1 MRDESDD
8 VGQIDTPHPPPSRR
22 RPASASRSEFDFIN
36 KVRRRAH
43 QTKPTHDTSS
53 SSLITHPSSL
63 RSPSSFIL
71 GIGDDAAVTRAR
83 RGHDTLI
90 TTDLLVEDVDF
101 RRDWMPPQMLG
112 HKALAVSLSDI
123 AAMGARPRWA
133 LLSVGVPE
141 DVWRGRFVDEF
152 YEGFFAL
159 ADECGVTLIGG
170 DVSRT
175 PGRIVIDS
183 IVLGEAKRNRTAL
196 RSGARAGDRI
206 FVTGALGGSA
216 AGLQLLESGARLSKN
231 AVRRNRLSATEQLML
246 RHLRPSARLA
256 WGQFLGEKRLA
267 TAMIDLS
274 DGLSS
279 DVAHLCR
286 ESGVGANIDALR
298 IPVDPLIE
306 SRGVQ
311 VDDVLSSHAGDAF
324 TLALGGGEDYEL
336 LFTVSPKNAAR
347 VPDEIDGVA
356 ATYIGDVTDEK
367 GRVLLIA
374 GRRRRTL
381 KSSGFT
387 HFKRARPT

>member
-1 MRDESDD
+1 MRDESD
-8 VGQIDTPHPPPSRR
+8 GAEQIGSTDLLPSRR
-22 RPASASRSEFDFIN
+22 SPAAASRSEFDFIN
-36 KVRRRAH
+36 KVRHRAH
-43 QTKPTHDTSS
+43 QTNPALNTSS
-53 SSLITHPSSL
+53 SSLIPHPSSL
-63 RSPSSFIL
+63 SL

-90 TTDLLVEDVDF
+90 TTDLLVEDIDF

-141 DVWRGRFVDEF
+141 EVWRGRFVDEF
-152 YEGFFAL
+152 YKGFFAL

-175 PGRIVIDS
+175 TNRVVIDS
-183 IVLGEAKRNRTAL
+183 IVLGEAKRNRAVL
-196 RSGARAGDRI
+196 RSGASPGDRI

-216 AGLQLLESGARLSKN
+216 AGLQLLEGGARLPKN
-231 AVRRNRLSATEQLML
+231 AVRRTRFSATEQLML

-279 DVAHLCR
+279 DLAHLCR
-286 ESGVGANIDALR
+286 ESGVGANIDASR
-298 IPVDPLIE
+298 IPIDPLIE
-306 SRGVQ
+306 RRGEQ

-356 ATYIGDVTDEK
+356 ATYIGDVTNEK

-387 HFKRARPT
+387 HFKRARRK